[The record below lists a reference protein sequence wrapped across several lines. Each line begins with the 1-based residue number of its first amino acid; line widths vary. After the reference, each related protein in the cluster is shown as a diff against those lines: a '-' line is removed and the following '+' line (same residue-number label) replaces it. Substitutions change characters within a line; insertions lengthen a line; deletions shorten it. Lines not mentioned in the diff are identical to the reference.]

1 MMAIMI
7 GVKPTL
13 SQRREIAHM
22 KVSREQMGENRR
34 RILDAAGRL
43 FRDRGFE
50 AVTVA
55 EVMREA
61 GLTHGGFYGHFRS
74 KDDLI
79 AAALA
84 ELVVASEP
92 GPLAL
97 PAFAARYLCPA
108 HRDDPASGGPVA
120 ALASDTIRQ
129 APEARAAMTEG
140 LRRQIARLTDGA
152 AEPESARQA
161 AIGSWAAMVG
171 AMILARMSDDPAL
184 SDEVLAQ
191 TRAWID
197 RASPSTPAE

>member
-97 PAFAARYLCPA
+97 PAFAARYLSPA
-108 HRDDPASGGPVA
+108 HRDDPASGCPVA

>member
-97 PAFAARYLCPA
+97 PAFATRYLSPA
-108 HRDDPASGGPVA
+108 HRDDPASGCPVA

>member
-7 GVKPTL
+7 GVKPSL

-97 PAFAARYLCPA
+97 PAFAARYLSPA
-108 HRDDPASGGPVA
+108 HRDDPASGCPVA